1 MDRAEPGVVR
11 DLLSLSGN
19 FASTEYRRATLQGV
33 PLLNFIRRVGGLIK
47 RLNKPKK
54 RLTKA
59 FERAY
64 CSPTYTGLIGK

>member
-1 MDRAEPGVVR
+1 VNIVGRHCKVYKF
-11 DLLSLSGN
+11 LSLIG
-19 FASTEYRRATLQGV
+19 RL
-33 PLLNFIRRVGGLIK
+33 GGLIK